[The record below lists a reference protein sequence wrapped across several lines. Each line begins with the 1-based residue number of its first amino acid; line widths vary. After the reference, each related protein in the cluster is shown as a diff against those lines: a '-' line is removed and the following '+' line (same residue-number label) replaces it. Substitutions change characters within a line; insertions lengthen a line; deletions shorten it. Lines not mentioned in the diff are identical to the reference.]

1 MMLVRSD
8 WTFIKVVLLGCIG
21 KFVNLK
27 LIWNSKSRWFC
38 WAALACWCS
47 SSRFTKTSSLS
58 SLASTSKCSGGDLD
72 GGGDGDGGGDDDGGG
87 NDDDGGDAEDASA
100 EKVDDNWFQVL
111 GFPPDHPRDAS
122 PHSLGRSQV
131 MSMMTMMTMVMMTNI
146 SEMIIIS
153 CPNLSVFYHWML
165 WCVDHNQR
173 YWWAKIISDLN
184 LKFVFNLKFSGPCLL
199 SLVRQVSQA
208 RLSAAQSG
216 ITTFSI
222 APSWWCWWP
231 SSSWT

>member
-1 MMLVRSD
+1 M
-8 WTFIKVVLLGCIG
+8 
-21 KFVNLK
+21 
-27 LIWNSKSRWFC
+27 
-38 WAALACWCS
+38 
-47 SSRFTKTSSLS
+47 
-58 SLASTSKCSGGDLD
+58 ASTSKCSGGNHD

-153 CPNLSVFYHWML
+153 CPNLSVFYH
-165 WCVDHNQR
+165 
-173 YWWAKIISDLN
+173 
-184 LKFVFNLKFSGPCLL
+184 
-199 SLVRQVSQA
+199 
-208 RLSAAQSG
+208 
-216 ITTFSI
+216 
-222 APSWWCWWP
+222 
-231 SSSWT
+231 